1 MAKLCCLNKNYEW
14 LNFGNHRYSHSPE
27 TVSQSYSH
35 VPNTVSW
42 HNTNSLTDCLKP
54 PFYGDYRNDF
64 VSRGFQETL
73 INLTAIE
80 IFEYL
85 LLQLNKLSNFSC
97 DIDYIELCP
106 ESFHMGHSSLKLQLE
121 LLNICH
127 WNIFECTLSYIG
139 NTVMFF
145 TFNSSK
151 VIRQPRMFLF
161 RL

>member
-14 LNFGNHRYSHSPE
+14 LNFGNHRYVPE
-27 TVSQSYSH
+27 TVSQSHSH
-35 VPNTVSW
+35 VPKAVSW

-54 PFYGDYRNDF
+54 PGSYGDYRHDF
-64 VSRGFQETL
+64 VSRGFEETL

-85 LLQLNKLSNFSC
+85 LLQLNKSINFSC
-97 DIDYIELCP
+97 DIDYMELCR
-106 ESFHMGHSSLKLQLE
+106 EALHMGHRSLELQLQ
-121 LLNICH
+121 LLNICQ
-127 WNIFECTLSYIG
+127 WDVFECTLSYIG

-145 TFNSSK
+145 TFNSNK

>member
-14 LNFGNHRYSHSPE
+14 LNFGNHRYSHSLTE
-27 TVSQSYSH
+27 TVSQKQSH
-35 VPNTVSW
+35 
-42 HNTNSLTDCLKP
+42 SLIVMFQKQSHDITQTASQIAWNLP
-54 PFYGDYRNDF
+54 STAITEYRHDF
-64 VSRGFQETL
+64 VSRGFEETL

-97 DIDYIELCP
+97 DIDYIELCL
-106 ESFHMGHSSLKLQLE
+106 EALHMGYRSLELQLQ

-127 WNIFECTLSYIG
+127 WDIFECTLSYIG

-145 TFNSSK
+145 Y
-151 VIRQPRMFLF
+151 IQ
-161 RL
+161 